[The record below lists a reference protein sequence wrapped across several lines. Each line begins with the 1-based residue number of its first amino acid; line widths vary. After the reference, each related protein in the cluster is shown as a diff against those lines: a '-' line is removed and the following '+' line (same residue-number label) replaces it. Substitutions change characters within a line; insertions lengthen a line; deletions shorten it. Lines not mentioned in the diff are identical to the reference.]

1 MAYTVHTACTTLQV
15 SSVAAKG
22 NPVEAINQLTAVID
36 LQREIARALLPA
48 DHPELIVLE
57 STFSCDSVKLASVL
71 QTLSLLR
78 GAADEACGYIC
89 GMGELWSSRTLTAVL
104 IAMGATACML
114 DAREVLTVA
123 DGGTA
128 RLGVKGAAMDMA
140 TDVLYEVRGILFMCA
155 TQRCNE
161 HSLIC

>member
-1 MAYTVHTACTTLQV
+1 
-15 SSVAAKG
+15 
-22 NPVEAINQLTAVID
+22 
-36 LQREIARALLPA
+36 
-48 DHPELIVLE
+48 
-57 STFSCDSVKLASVL
+57 
-71 QTLSLLR
+71 
-78 GAADEACGYIC
+78 
-89 GMGELWSSRTLTAVL
+89 MGELWSSRTLTAVL